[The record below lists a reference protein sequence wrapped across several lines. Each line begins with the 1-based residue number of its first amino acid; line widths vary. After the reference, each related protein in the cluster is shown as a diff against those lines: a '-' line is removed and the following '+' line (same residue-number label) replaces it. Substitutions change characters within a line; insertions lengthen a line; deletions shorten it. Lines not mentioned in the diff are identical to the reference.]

1 MAKRAI
7 KIIIAAEGEDFQIQF
22 RRNEGFLLYV
32 RGEYCGTFDRLTE
45 AQAERDALVYERLNR
60 APLAVGDA
68 VRIGASARTGVVEAI
83 GYTDVFVRLDD
94 NGRLAAFQ
102 PQYVKKTA

>member
-1 MAKRAI
+1 MTKRIKFNRETKDFDVWVDGQYVGSRDTHREAELLADETAYRIAK
-7 KIIIAAEGEDFQIQF
+7 
-22 RRNEGFLLYV
+22 Y
-32 RGEYCGTFDRLTE
+32 
-45 AQAERDALVYERLNR
+45 

-68 VRIGASARTGVVEAI
+68 VRIGASSRTGIVEGI

-102 PQYVKKTA
+102 PQYVKRAA